1 MSKFL
6 DVPVKQGEVVR
17 QRVSI
22 ATFADGSPVLLPV
35 VTIGGMKDGPTLYM
49 QAGIHGDELT
59 GIEVLRRVLPA
70 IDPKSISGTVVV
82 VPICNIPAYLTRT
95 RRYLHEE
102 RLTDVFDSFPGS
114 PHGLMSE
121 RIAYTLFNS
130 FICNAEFSIDFH
142 SALDGCEI
150 VPFCYVWPDDNS
162 NGSLGFRESQ
172 ASAFGADYVYY
183 HDAVSDFGTSAGG
196 GLSVDADT
204 AGSPLMLAEMGES
217 RRVSR
222 KFVDIGI
229 RGVRNVMINMGM
241 VDGEVEQNPRQR
253 KFTKF
258 TLAHADEGG
267 GLELA
272 VELGGDVVEGQ
283 RLADIYDVFGDKISE
298 VVSPCDGFVQRLM
311 RLGSVNT
318 GAEVA
323 WIGS

>member
-6 DVPVKQGEVVR
+6 GVPVKKGEIVR
-17 QRVSI
+17 ERVPI

-35 VTIGGMKDGPTLYM
+35 MTIGGVQDGPTLYM

-59 GIEVLRRVLPA
+59 GVEVLRRAASA
-70 IDPKSISGTVVV
+70 IDPKTVSGTVVV
-82 VPICNIPAYLTRT
+82 VPICNVPAYLTRS
-95 RRYLHEE
+95 RRYSNEE

-114 PHGLMSE
+114 AKGLMSE
-121 RIAYTLFNS
+121 RIAHTLLNS

-150 VPFCYVWPDDNS
+150 VPFCYVWPNDNTH
-162 NGSLGFRESQ
+162 GSLEFRESQ
-172 ASAFGADYVYY
+172 AMAFGADYVYY
-183 HDAVSDFGTSAGG
+183 HDSVSKFGTTVGG
-196 GLSVDADT
+196 GLSVDADA
-204 AGSPLMLAEMGES
+204 AGGPLMLAEMGES
-217 RRVSR
+217 QRVSR
-222 KFVDIGI
+222 QFVDIGV

-241 VDGEVEQNPRQR
+241 LQGEVERNPRQR

-258 TLAHADEGG
+258 TLAHADVGG
-267 GLELA
+267 APELA
-272 VELGGDVVEGQ
+272 VELGDDVVEGQ
-283 RLADIYDVFGDKISE
+283 RLADIYGVFGDKISE

-311 RLGSVNT
+311 RLGAVNT